1 MELRVYAGTTG
12 DPIAGDR
19 QGDYA
24 AERARVEADFI
35 AGVRLAVDEPR
46 GEIRGFVPA
55 DRGSQE
61 AFVAAMSVPEGEP
74 LETRAFVRGVRDLF
88 EGVEGWRVRTDTPE
102 GRLFDA
108 LGSAPAENPDPR
120 VPVAPIR
127 EGQQVRAGAP
137 DLTTAAS
144 ELRAVR
150 SSLGDTAT
158 LRNYIISLSD
168 NTEHTDAGLLVHV
181 SGDFEGVRTL
191 DDGGSPV

>member
-1 MELRVYAGTTG
+1 MELRVYAATTG
-12 DPIAGDR
+12 DAIAGDR
-19 QGDYA
+19 HGDYA

-61 AFVAAMSVPEGEP
+61 AFVAAMSVPEDEP
-74 LETRAFVRGVRDLF
+74 LETSAFVRAVRDLF
-88 EGVEGWRVRTDTPE
+88 EGVEGWRIRTATPE

-108 LGSAPAENPDPR
+108 LGSAPADGRDPR

-127 EGQQVRAGAP
+127 DGQQVRAGAP
-137 DLTTAAS
+137 DLTTAAR

-150 SSLGDTAT
+150 SSLADTGAPRT
-158 LRNYIISLSD
+158 FIISLSD
-168 NTEHTDAGLLVHV
+168 SVERTDAGLLVHV
-181 SGDFEGVRTL
+181 ASDYDGVRTL
-191 DDGGSPV
+191 DDGDTRV